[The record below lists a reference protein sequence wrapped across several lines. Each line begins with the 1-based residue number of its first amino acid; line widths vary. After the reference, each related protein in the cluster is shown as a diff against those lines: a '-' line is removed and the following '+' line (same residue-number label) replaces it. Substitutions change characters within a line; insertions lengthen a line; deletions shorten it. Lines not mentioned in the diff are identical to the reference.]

1 MIHTTVELKRL
12 VRFNLTYN
20 YCNLFIMYLSVY
32 CKIVLLS
39 RKKNV
44 STFQKMNHQVLAS
57 LFYAMDEN
65 TVLNIII
72 VIIVWREKSQ

>member
-32 CKIVLLS
+32 FKIVLLS

-44 STFQKMNHQVLAS
+44 STF
-57 LFYAMDEN
+57 
-65 TVLNIII
+65 
-72 VIIVWREKSQ
+72 

>member
-1 MIHTTVELKRL
+1 
-12 VRFNLTYN
+12 
-20 YCNLFIMYLSVY
+20 MYLSVY

-39 RKKNV
+39 RKKKCINF
-44 STFQKMNHQVLAS
+44 SENESSSAS